1 MYGKLIIYALIIVFN
16 FSSIISHK
24 CGTDLLINKLNL
36 TNNKNFVGENRRR
49 LSDTFYPIRVK
60 IDYTLLQNQNNR
72 QIISNTNYQNFKNN
86 LDKIPEYLAKIISVN
101 RETFDEQ
108 ELLYEI
114 NKKCQYSDKNYFRI
128 STFNYDISSYDL
140 IVYPVVDSYK
150 EFVSDNVI
158 AAAAH
163 CISGIWKA
171 NCRYCIIK

>member
-101 RETFDEQ
+101 RETFNEQ
-108 ELLYEI
+108 DLLYEI
-114 NKKCQYSDKNYFRI
+114 NPFY
-128 STFNYDISSYDL
+128 
-140 IVYPVVDSYK
+140 V
-150 EFVSDNVI
+150 
-158 AAAAH
+158 
-163 CISGIWKA
+163 
-171 NCRYCIIK
+171 